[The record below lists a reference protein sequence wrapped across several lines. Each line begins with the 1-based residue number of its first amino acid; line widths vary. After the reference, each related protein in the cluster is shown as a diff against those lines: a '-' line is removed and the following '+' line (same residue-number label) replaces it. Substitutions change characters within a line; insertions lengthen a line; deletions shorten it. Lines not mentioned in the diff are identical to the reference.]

1 MNFFGSDSRPILSSL
16 IFAFSVNIDAFLVGM
31 STGIRKIH
39 ITIVQNLIISLIS
52 FAGTLLSLL
61 LGRRILYLLPDFLT
75 SCGGSIL
82 LFTLGIYYLYKA
94 LSAPDNSLHSESFT
108 VTLSLKETFLLGAA
122 LSFNNIGI
130 GIGASMS
137 GIVLL
142 PAALLT
148 FLTSALFLSSGNIL
162 GNTSGLRLSNRYADL
177 LSAIMLLLLGICN
190 FAL

>member
-1 MNFFGSDSRPILSSL
+1 MSFVSSL

-31 STGIRKIH
+31 SYGIRKIH
-39 ITIVQNLIISLIS
+39 VTVLQNLLISLIS

-61 LGRRILYLLPDFLT
+61 LGRRLLSFLPDFA
-75 SCGGSIL
+75 SAYAGSII
-82 LFTLGIYYLYKA
+82 LFGLGLYYLYKSLTA
-94 LSAPDNSLHSESFT
+94 SRHSLHSESLHI
-108 VTLSLKETFLLGAA
+108 TLSLKETLLVGAA

-148 FLTSALFLSSGNIL
+148 FLTSAVLLCSGNHL
-162 GNTSGLRLSNRYADL
+162 GNTSHLRLSNRCADL
-177 LSAIMLLLLGICN
+177 LSAIMLILLGICN